1 MYFLEPFEDIVY
13 EQEMMLHDQ
22 QMELND
28 LASKVRQLTTEN
40 GQLKRQLAKNEKI
53 GEFTWT
59 DKKDLKTF
67 SANTCRSQQKISTQ
81 KRRNKKK

>member
-13 EQEMMLHDQ
+13 EQEMMLDDQ
-22 QMELND
+22 EVELND

-53 GEFTWT
+53 GEFT
-59 DKKDLKTF
+59 
-67 SANTCRSQQKISTQ
+67 
-81 KRRNKKK
+81 